1 MLRIN
6 GKLIEGTVVAT
17 NVHFRT
23 NPNALDRQ
31 KSRILRR
38 LAHLMEQAR
47 LYLGEERLR
56 ELLKEAAKPKSSSE
70 QRQIE
75 RKRNA
80 HIKHLV
86 PTRGGAKWVVERLP
100 RNDYANFDPKVP
112 TVDEL
117 LSKPIGYR
125 LSKGFNV
132 IRHGNLDRH

>member
-6 GKLIEGTVVAT
+6 GKVIDWPAE
-17 NVHFRT
+17 
-23 NPNALDRQ
+23 RQ

-38 LAHLMEQAR
+38 LARLMEQAR

-56 ELLKEAAKPKSSSE
+56 ELLKEAATKATRG

-80 HIKHLV
+80 PIKHLV
-86 PTRGGAKWVVERLP
+86 PTRSGAKWVVERLP
-100 RNDYANFDPKVP
+100 MNDYANFDPKVP

-125 LSKGFNV
+125 LGKGFNV
-132 IRHGNLDRH
+132 IRHGNLDRD